1 MNKTIATLLALATVA
16 LLAGCNTIHGMGQD
30 IQKAGSAVEKA
41 ADKNK

>member
-1 MNKTIATLLALATVA
+1 MKKSIATLLAIAAVA

>member
-1 MNKTIATLLALATVA
+1 MKTTIATLLAIATVA